1 MENEGETTNFKKGGK
16 FRFQFMVEEVVRQ
29 FNRRLTPR
37 ETKDLR
43 VPGKM

>member
-1 MENEGETTNFKKGGK
+1 
-16 FRFQFMVEEVVRQ
+16 MVEEVVRQ

-43 VPGKM
+43 VPGKMWNLHQEAPVEKLISFY